1 MIYFLCRYN
10 INMKYSNGQ
19 NVTSINTILPELED
33 IDDSYSGLENN
44 TRCIRNHTKVIP
56 SLSGMNP
63 QLDQRYKP
71 EVVPSLSGM
80 NPQLEQR
87 YKPEI
92 IENQTTEMYY
102 TPFHHPH
109 EKEEIKKFHMP
120 IGTPSCLDVAEH
132 IANCPLC
139 SKFYST
145 DKTIYIVA
153 IVALSIICIL
163 LLKKVLDL

>member
-1 MIYFLCRYN
+1 
-10 INMKYSNGQ
+10 MKYSNGQ

-63 QLDQRYKP
+63 QLD
-71 EVVPSLSGM
+71 
-80 NPQLEQR
+80 QR